1 MDVDT
6 LPENPA
12 LQAHPVETLRPL
24 LFAGQ
29 VTTAHEELKNGV
41 DVIAVT
47 LPENPAM
54 HMHPAGTLFP
64 ILKAGHD
71 TGAQKLTKK
80 GAMMDA
86 ATAPVKP
93 ALQEQ
98 PAGALTPALLAGQ
111 PTAVH
116 ELLKNGAPS
125 VGELGVPRFGVDVTP
140 PEKPGL
146 QAQPITTLTP
156 LLFTGHATAMQEEL

>member
-1 MDVDT
+1 MEIATTV
-6 LPENPA
+6 PENP
-12 LQAHPVETLRPL
+12 TS
-24 LFAGQ
+24 
-29 VTTAHEELKNGV
+29 
-41 DVIAVT
+41 
-47 LPENPAM
+47 

-64 ILKAGHD
+64 LLKAGHD
-71 TGAQKLTKK
+71 TAAQKLLKK
-80 GAMMDA
+80 FGAIVVA
-86 ATAPVKP
+86 ITVPANP

-98 PAGALTPALLAGQ
+98 PAGTLTPALLAGQ

>member
-1 MDVDT
+1 MEIATTV
-6 LPENPA
+6 PENP
-12 LQAHPVETLRPL
+12 TS
-24 LFAGQ
+24 
-29 VTTAHEELKNGV
+29 
-41 DVIAVT
+41 
-47 LPENPAM
+47 

-64 ILKAGHD
+64 LLKAGHD
-71 TGAQKLTKK
+71 TAAQKLSTKF
-80 GAMMDA
+80 GAIVVA
-86 ATAPVKP
+86 ITVPVKP

-98 PAGALTPALLAGQ
+98 PAGTLTPALLAGQ

-116 ELLKNGAPS
+116 ELRKNGAPS

-156 LLFTGHATAMQEEL
+156 LLFTGHAAATQEEL